1 MTLPASFKNVSYKV
15 AGSFTYIGDLIV
27 TERVVY
33 YFPHTELA
41 GTIYKIG
48 YLGWALLGVMLIL
61 IAPLLLLRKAAENAA
76 EEGLT
81 ELLVKP
87 NTPEGKS
94 ARKEAAAYQAW
105 QTKLEDSYPKGNLT
119 VDLVYPLILYPAI
132 WYPLLLDS
140 AIAQVK
146 EGRSILMESVPEPVR
161 ISSNMIKGVS
171 VTRMA
176 KLIIETEFEMEHRF
190 RVGWLRKKALHKALN
205 QAGYLK

>member
-1 MTLPASFKNVSYKV
+1 MTLPASFRNVSYKV

-41 GTIYKIG
+41 GMIYKIG
-48 YLGWALLGVMLIL
+48 YLGWALLGGMIL
-61 IAPLLLLRKAAENAA
+61 LVAPFALLKKAAEKGV
-76 EEGLT
+76 E

-87 NTPEGKS
+87 NTPEGKL
-94 ARKEAAAYQAW
+94 ARKEAADYRAW
-105 QTKLEDSYPKGNLT
+105 LIKLEDSYPKGNLT
-119 VDLVYPLILYPAI
+119 AELVYPLILYPAI

-140 AIAQVK
+140 AIAQMR

-161 ISSNMIKGVS
+161 ISSNMIKGIS

-176 KLIIETEFEMEHRF
+176 KLIVETEFEMKHRF
-190 RVGWLRKKALHKALN
+190 RIGWLRKKILLKALN
-205 QAGYLK
+205 DAGYLT